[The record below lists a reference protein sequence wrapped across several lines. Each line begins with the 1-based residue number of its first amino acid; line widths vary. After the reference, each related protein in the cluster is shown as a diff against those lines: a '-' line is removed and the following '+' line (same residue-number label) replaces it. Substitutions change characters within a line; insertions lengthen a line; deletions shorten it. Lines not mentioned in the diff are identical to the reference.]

1 MRKVRREIVKT
12 INDFRAGFGR
22 SKIYIDPKTSEAAY
36 EYANYLLK
44 ERAWDNPDEN
54 VLEELCQHYKLIPKQ
69 KAIVGYSHLDDDT
82 AGGDITKMAE
92 FMDAH
97 GLLLEMQTEMEQLS
111 DPAATHIGVG
121 FAEDSTKVLVVELL
135 AESSLVVST
144 LQQHEDGSI
153 HVEGLNLDPANAG
166 LYAARIVSS
175 TNEKKATVIGPANM
189 TYDKAT
195 HQFTLSFEPQ
205 QDEVF
210 YNAQD
215 PRWLELY
222 IRKAKI
228 DQIPYG
234 VASSEVPKVKELVPV
249 VRLPMEYMPDP
260 RVVKEDA
267 HDQEQ
272 FERDAKERAER
283 AEEERL
289 IRLAQQAAKQEEKA
303 KKREAMLAERE
314 KKKDGDEDDDD
325 EDDDDDSGSE
335 KSGSKSRTSGPK
347 SSQKK
352 SQSGSLGQ
360 SASKVGKSMVG
371 SDEDLSEDQVD
382 GDDSDEDYDGGI
394 GDLPSQPAMKRELIT
409 AIEDER
415 REYQELKKLNE
426 ECQRKI
432 ILMDH
437 NNRDFEKQTDQMLH
451 EHKYLNTLANVH
463 QVRYNLKE
471 TQDRYNRMA
480 GELQNKLNEKQTKC
494 TEIEQQFKELKR
506 SVAMNAVHSRT
517 GKKLS
522 AKVIKEWE
530 EADEAKDQ
538 EVHQY
543 RLQNI
548 ALRNRLA
555 NQEKVLKK
563 KEQLAEGLHLIDY
576 EQLKIEN

>member
-1 MRKVRREIVKT
+1 
-12 INDFRAGFGR
+12 
-22 SKIYIDPKTSEAAY
+22 
-36 EYANYLLK
+36 
-44 ERAWDNPDEN
+44 
-54 VLEELCQHYKLIPKQ
+54 
-69 KAIVGYSHLDDDT
+69 
-82 AGGDITKMAE
+82 
-92 FMDAH
+92 
-97 GLLLEMQTEMEQLS
+97 
-111 DPAATHIGVG
+111 
-121 FAEDSTKVLVVELL
+121 
-135 AESSLVVST
+135 
-144 LQQHEDGSI
+144 
-153 HVEGLNLDPANAG
+153 
-166 LYAARIVSS
+166 
-175 TNEKKATVIGPANM
+175 M
-189 TYDKAT
+189 TYDRST
-195 HQFTLSFEPQ
+195 HAFQITFEPPQ
-205 QDEVF
+205 EEVF
-210 YNAQD
+210 YAAD
-215 PRWLELY
+215 AKWLELFV
-222 IRKAKI
+222 RKAKI
-228 DQIPYG
+228 KEIPYG
-234 VASSEVPKVKELVPV
+234 AANHADDKKIKVDQLVPV
-249 VRLPMEYMPDP
+249 LRLPMEYIPDP

-267 HDQEQ
+267 HDHEQ
-272 FERDAKERAER
+272 QERDMKERAER
-283 AEEERL
+283 MEEERL

-314 KKKDGDEDDDD
+314 KKKDGDDDD
-325 EDDDDDSGSE
+325 EDDSGEDESGSE
-335 KSGSKSRTSGPK
+335 KSGSRSGVSGAK
-347 SSQKK
+347 SSQRK
-352 SQSGSLGQ
+352 SKSGSLGQ
-360 SASKVGKSMVG
+360 SASKGGKSFVG
-371 SDEDLSEDQVD
+371 SDEDYSDD
-382 GDDSDEDYDGGI
+382 GPQDDGEGSDEDYDGGI
-394 GDLPSQPAMKRELIT
+394 GDLPSQPAMKRELIQ

-437 NNRDFEKQTDQMLH
+437 NNRDYEKQTDQMLH

-576 EQLKIEN
+576 EQLKIENQTLNEKIEERNEELTRLRGKIINHVIMLSHTREKMKFIETQNGRNEKELAELVDKLDETKTKLTKAKNERAKLDKQNQKLSQKTGIARDNSLKVAYENRKTEF